1 MSIATDFPTDSAL
14 QTRRVWLAPI
24 CLCLVAGLHCLR
36 VTTAGQTPWKG
47 GGFGMFSTID
57 SEHSRFVHA
66 YLLSK
71 DGPLPLQIP
80 SELDKK
86 VAELRAAPHQALAKE
101 LAAKLAE
108 RSWIDPQ
115 ALQQALLGIR
125 VYGDTDRPWMLPA
138 NSGIEWNFSSPEL
151 AMNILLPDPDQ
162 RGLWDWRSPFYLA
175 VDAESQRPLVQPH
188 VIDFLK
194 KTAWVDFIIAYHL
207 HEPFRG
213 LRPALIPAYTRFN
226 PQHNVP

>member
-66 YLLSK
+66 YLLTN

-86 VAELRAAPHQALAKE
+86 VAELRATPHQALAKE

-115 ALQQALLGIR
+115 ALQQTIAEQLRQQPGNVPLTGEQLRELRSATNPTATEPGRLSTNLLVAAKADSSNAIPNDGIR
-125 VYGDTDRPWMLPA
+125 VEVLKYEMPA
-138 NSGIEWNFSSPEL
+138 GTTQL
-151 AMNILLPDPDQ
+151 HTRLL
-162 RGLWDWRSPFYLA
+162 FFA
-175 VDAESQRPLVQPH
+175 SQIKQEQQP
-188 VIDFLK
+188 
-194 KTAWVDFIIAYHL
+194 
-207 HEPFRG
+207 
-213 LRPALIPAYTRFN
+213 
-226 PQHNVP
+226 